1 MIEKA
6 NVRKNFGKSANTYN
20 SAATVQKYMAEKM
33 IQIVEAN
40 LTNPD
45 IYEIGCGTGIF
56 TEKLVSKFN
65 SSKFSLVDI
74 SENMI
79 EFIKNKFQNNN
90 NIECYIGDA
99 EKEITTSKYDI
110 VASNAVFQWFVNIEE
125 ALKNIKNSMNENG
138 KLYFSTFGAKTF
150 FELNDVFTSID
161 SKYKY
166 SQEFLSLNQLENI
179 LKKHFKNVNIKEEF
193 YLEEYNSLM
202 EFFRSIKKIGANS
215 AIKDKPDLTKKI
227 INKAEELYREKYSA
241 GNKIKVTNHLIFVE
255 AYN

>member
-6 NVRKNFGKSANTYN
+6 NVKKNFSKSANTYN
-20 SAATVQKYMAEKM
+20 SAAIVQKYMAEKLIQM
-33 IQIVEAN
+33 IDSDLN
-40 LTNPD
+40 NPY

-56 TEKLVSKFN
+56 TEKLVSKFD
-65 SSKFSLVDI
+65 SSKFRLVDI

-79 EFIKNKFQNNN
+79 EYIKEKFQNNN

-110 VASNAVFQWFVNIEE
+110 VASNAAFQWFVNVEE
-125 ALKNIKNSMNENG
+125 TLKNIKNSMNKNG

-150 FELNDVFTSID
+150 FELNEVFMAID

-179 LKKHFKNVNIKEEF
+179 LKKQFKNVNIKEEF
-193 YLEEYNSLM
+193 YMEEYNSLL
-202 EFFRSIKKIGANS
+202 EFLRGIKKIGANS
-215 AIKDKPDLTKKI
+215 AINDKPNLTKKI